1 MAANFGA
8 SGTDVEPM
16 GSSASP
22 RAGIV
27 DEPVFIQGVSDV
39 FGQVGDMLKARKEDK
54 NQTAIS
60 NFTKQQLLVADGVAQ
75 GRYKSAY
82 AQTLLRQNLLNA
94 IDSNAGLTSEFV
106 KAQASIMGLAGGGK
120 IAVDGTEDEQRER
133 ARRNQLTTAGLVATD
148 ASESEFKRADNAARL
163 AVAAAERHKER
174 TATLQAE
181 RDAIATTKAR
191 REEIEAQLESEN
203 NRMVADS
210 SEAEVLRVRS
220 EFDRILTSGLPESE
234 MEVAINNFYTEWQ
247 AQTAAVLGNT
257 KSSTRDVLQG
267 VFNNMKEDYVK
278 RARGEYGD
286 AELTRRLAR
295 NEQQRTALLMADPQ
309 IAAMATISKVF
320 GSESITQM
328 MVTDP
333 RNDGIDSF
341 MRFIAGGGSKPSVDQ
356 PSVFTDDKA
365 TKIGMDQYFKDL
377 SRTLTS
383 DDEEAVAEGRD
394 HITSLLTS
402 IEDDSGR
409 IARDPKKAIALVD
422 WLSSP
427 GFLKARNANPEAFAN
442 LDGVTSVLNQH
453 YHDEVRGMIDSEFK
467 KNKVFISRRESVR
480 ETGKSGNTS
489 IPSDSLVEAVGTDGG
504 MTFQPIDTNN
514 KRAVQ
519 EAARLNKVLKPIIN
533 NSLKAQAHLEGRTDY
548 KTIWEG
554 ASEMIMGTSAG
565 EGTDQLPGGDAD
577 DDLTTEDFMAPVAE
591 VRVESLPTPV
601 QQDSQFLQ
609 EVGRVSSK
617 HGFAPHDLLAV
628 MHFETGGTFNPAER
642 NKAGSSGT
650 GLIQF
655 MGFTAKELGTTTEA
669 LASMNRTEQ
678 MQYVDKYFDNKL
690 KGVKNPDVKDL
701 YMSVLWPKAVGKPDD
716 YVLWRK
722 GSKEYGPNAGLDRTG
737 DGTITKAEAAAKVV
751 SFVNRYK
758 A

>member
-8 SGTDVEPM
+8 SSTNVEPM

-22 RAGIV
+22 QAGIV

-39 FGQVGDMLKARKEDK
+39 FGQVGDMLKSRKEGK

-94 IDSNAGLTSEFV
+94 IDSNSNLTSEFV

-120 IAVDGTEDEQRER
+120 IAVDGTEDEQREK
-133 ARRNQLTTAGLVATD
+133 ARRDQLTTAGLVATG
-148 ASESEFKRADNAARL
+148 ASDSEFKKADTAARL
-163 AVAAAERHKER
+163 AVAAAERHKQR

-181 RDAIATTKAR
+181 RDAISTTKAR

-210 SEAEVLRVRS
+210 SEAEILRVRS
-220 EFDRILTSGLPESE
+220 EFDKILTSGIPESE
-234 MEVAINNFYTEWQ
+234 MEIAITDFYTEWQ

-267 VFNNMKEDYVK
+267 VFDNMKDDYLK

-295 NEQQRTALLMADPQ
+295 GEQQRTALLMADPQ
-309 IAAMATISKVF
+309 VAAMATISKVF

-341 MRFIAGGGSKPSVDQ
+341 MRFIAGGGSDAKVEQ
-356 PSVFTDDKA
+356 PSVFTDDRA

-383 DDEEAVAEGRD
+383 NDAEAVAEGRD
-394 HITSLLTS
+394 HITSLLAS

-422 WLSSP
+422 WLASP
-427 GFLKARNANPEAFAN
+427 SFLKARNANPEAFEN
-442 LDGVTSVLNQH
+442 LEGVTSVLNQN
-453 YHDEVRGMIDSEFK
+453 YHDEVRGMVDSEFK
-467 KNKVFISRRESVR
+467 KANVFVR
-480 ETGKSGNTS
+480 SKTPTRTGQVSEPTS
-489 IPSDSLVEAVGTDGG
+489 ELVEAVGTDGG

-514 KRAVQ
+514 RDSVK

-548 KTIWEG
+548 KVIWEG
-554 ASEMIMGTSAG
+554 AAELMLGVSGGAG
-565 EGTDQLPGGDAD
+565 EDQLAGGDAG
-577 DDLTTEDFMAPVAE
+577 DDLTMDDFAKGIASVAPLEGSE
-591 VRVESLPTPV
+591 VNVIESGLPSGGTMKK
-601 QQDSQFLQ
+601 
-609 EVGRVSSK
+609 VSGMVL
-617 HGFAPHDLLAV
+617 HH
-628 MHFETGGTFNPAER
+628 TGGRGTVDTVVNVLKER
-642 NKAGSSGT
+642 
-650 GLIQF
+650 GL
-655 MGFTAKELGTTTEA
+655 
-669 LASMNRTEQ
+669 SV
-678 MQYVDKYFDNKL
+678 QYVIDRQGKVHQLMPDNAIAYHAGKNNSSNYNNKTSPGVEIIANDDSDVTSQQVEAAQRLVRSLADKYGFDPL
-690 KGVKNPDVKDL
+690 KDVVGHGEVASHKRKTEGQT
-701 YMSVLWPKAVGKPDD
+701 VL
-716 YVLWRK
+716 
-722 GSKEYGPNAGLDRTG
+722 
-737 DGTITKAEAAAKVV
+737 TKI
-751 SFVNRYK
+751 RG
-758 A
+758 